1 MLDLGAELNAL
12 MPKSYLSSAHV
23 SDLVG
28 RRLGH
33 VLERGRHLAMVS
45 GEDYFSL
52 QKETK
57 SLIEGLFIPPED
69 GSNFT
74 ELDHRKFA
82 LVERF
87 LGGPEAV
94 HRFVELHGDNAAFP
108 EQYATLYA
116 NANLESGIVPAQGVN
131 DHSDVILEDMF
142 RYILDPN
149 HGIITNPDKAH
160 IMVIWRAACGVLEAA
175 HRHGIKK
182 AIHVAM
188 TRGHG
193 SKAEIYYR
201 GESLLNK
208 LDPSAEYLIWDPMI
222 ATAWS
227 MHLAIEE
234 LEKQGVPTG
243 QISTAGMFVA
253 PEGIA
258 RLLNLH
264 PGLRRS
270 IACRVEGG
278 MDNNAY
284 LKRMRVGDYGDL
296 IAGSFSEKRIVS
308 WEEQLQMMT
317 RTEARDFLKRMRG
330 ESLSSV

>member
-1 MLDLGAELNAL
+1 
-12 MPKSYLSSAHV
+12 MPKSYLSAAQV
-23 SDLVG
+23 NDLVG
-28 RRLGH
+28 KRLGY
-33 VLERGRHLAMVS
+33 VQERGRHLAMVS
-45 GEDYFSL
+45 GEDYSAL
-52 QKETK
+52 KVETR
-57 SLIEGLFIPPED
+57 SLIKGLFIPPED

-74 ELDHRKFA
+74 ELSDRKFA
-82 LVERF
+82 LVQRF
-87 LGGPEAV
+87 LSGPEAV
-94 HRFVELHGDNAAFP
+94 HRFVELHGDTDAFP

-116 NANLESGIVPAQGVN
+116 NANLAAGIVPAEGVN
-131 DHSDVILEDMF
+131 DHSDVLLDDMF
-142 RYILDPN
+142 KYILNPN

-160 IMVIWRAACGVLEAA
+160 IMVIWRAACGVLEVA
-175 HRHGIKK
+175 HRSGIKK

-201 GESLLNK
+201 GESLRAQ
-208 LDPSAEYLIWDPMI
+208 LDPTAEYLIWDPMI

-234 LEKQGVPTG
+234 LEKQGVPSK

-253 PEGIA
+253 PEGMV

-264 PGLRRS
+264 PGLRRAV
-270 IACRVEGG
+270 ACRFEGG
-278 MDNNAY
+278 MDVDAY

-308 WEEQLQMMT
+308 WEEQLKMMT
-317 RTEARDFLKRMRG
+317 KAEAKDFLKRMRG
-330 ESLSSV
+330 ESLTTV